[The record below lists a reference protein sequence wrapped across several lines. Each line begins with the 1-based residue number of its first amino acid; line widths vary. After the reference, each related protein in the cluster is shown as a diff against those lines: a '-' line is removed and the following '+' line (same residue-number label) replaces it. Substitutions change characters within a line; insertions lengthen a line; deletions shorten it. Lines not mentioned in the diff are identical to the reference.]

1 MRIRGI
7 KGIFGEIWKSRASL
21 WGNTGGQ
28 LWDLGRFRCGSHQ
41 FPANQTAAIPSR
53 EEPARWHWCY
63 WCCHLFCCRCGP
75 RRADPLAM
83 LLEGLPR
90 RRHGLWRRPRRAA
103 IAADRGC
110 PERHREHG
118 RSARRVRCGAGGAGP
133 SFHIRSVPGAMAAGP
148 LSGWAGGL
156 TLLAV
161 IFMPA
166 VLVLVGVLPFWESLS
181 HRKDLQASILQ
192 ASTPGS
198 SGSCWQRCTT
208 RCGRVR
214 SMTDGMSRWRWL
226 RSGYWSSRV
235 HRRSWWCCWLPWR
248 VGRWRGSQGICQ
260 SI

>member
-1 MRIRGI
+1 MRIR
-7 KGIFGEIWKSRASL
+7 ESRASL
-21 WGNTGGQ
+21 GRSGNRGRPCGEIRADSCGIWGVSVVAVTSFRPIRRRLSRLAKNRHGGTGATGAATCSAAGV
-28 LWDLGRFRCGSHQ
+28 GRGERIPWPCCWRVYRAGATVFGGGHVVL
-41 FPANQTAAIPSR
+41 PLLQTAVVQSGTVSTADLLAGYGAAQAVPG
-53 EEPARWHWCY
+53 P
-63 WCCHLFCCRCGP
+63 LFTF
-75 RRADPLAM
+75 
-83 LLEGLPR
+83 
-90 RRHGLWRRPRRAA
+90 AA
-103 IAADRGC
+103 YL
-110 PERHREHG
+110 
-118 RSARRVRCGAGGAGP
+118 
-133 SFHIRSVPGAMAAGP
+133 GAMAAGP

-166 VLVLVGVLPFWESLS
+166 VLVLVSAALLGVAKPPQGSAGFN
-181 HRKDLQASILQ
+181 LQ